1 MADSATR
8 SFTIEALSLLAV
20 SICIILFRTYVR
32 IAQGGIRGLAPDDY
46 LMLLVIIPYSIET
59 SMAYFVGNVF
69 HGLSNSNMTPAQRS
83 ALDSESTEFAWRVG
97 GSKSQ
102 VTGWVMYSTVL
113 WVIKSALC
121 AFYLRL
127 TGGLPP
133 YKNRIY
139 AGFGIIVV
147 TYITVICSLLFS
159 CLPFYKLWQINPDPG
174 NHCQSAASRVYI
186 FVVVTLNI
194 STDVYLLFIPIPML
208 WSAQIRKAKKIGL
221 IVLFSGGIF
230 VMVAGI
236 LRAVLI
242 IKNPTTGALQSAS
255 WAVRESFVA
264 IVTSNLPMTYGWFQQ
279 KLKPVLGSWLSSSDT
294 NHKSGPEP
302 GSMILDSVGHHSGWR
317 NEHGESRPSTT
328 GERSIDEG
336 GDGVY
341 MHSDLASSDGIMYTV
356 AMESTA
362 SRLRQKSW
370 RRDSYL
376 ISTDSSLPP
385 IPKLIEVFSSD
396 EFYWAK
402 AMPEAA
408 MREMLDN
415 SLCFGLYHSPDKT
428 NPDDGP
434 GIFVGIAR
442 GVTDFTTFFYLTDV
456 WVDPTYQ
463 GKGLGSWLVR
473 CVQEVIESMPHLRR
487 SILMTSSWE
496 KSVPFYE
503 RLMGM
508 KVFECRQGEG
518 LAMME
523 RKGTGHPTFGREED
537 CITNLIRQAAEPLL
551 DEGKQV
557 ILVTSSLGGVVGT
570 QSLEALSVTARSSRG
585 QKGGIQKIV
594 YVTSLV
600 IQPDTSPMDF
610 FGPNPPPYT
619 NIPDTEEYIEW
630 TDEVE
635 DGTLTFSD
643 LPPDEARKVKAKMN
657 RFHSKHSFH
666 DRLTYPGYKYAT
678 VHYVI
683 CEEDKILPKEAQ
695 LALIET
701 LKSHSPDGQVT
712 THSISAGHLPFVT
725 RPADLFQIFQ
735 AIASS

>member
-1 MADSATR
+1 MADSAIR

-20 SICIILFRTYVR
+20 SICVILFRTYVR
-32 IAQGGIRGLAPDDY
+32 IAQVGIRRLAPDDY

-69 HGLSNSNMTPAQRS
+69 HGLSNSNMTPAQRA
-83 ALDSESTEFAWRVG
+83 ALDSESTEFKWRVG

-133 YKNRIY
+133 YKSRIY

-159 CLPFYKLWQINPDPG
+159 CQPFHKFWQINPDPG

-208 WSAQIRKAKKIGL
+208 WSAQIRKAKKVGL

-302 GSMILDSVGHHSGWR
+302 GSMVLDNVGHHSGWR
-317 NEHGESRPSTT
+317 SEHGESMT
-328 GERSIDEG
+328 GERSIDES

-341 MHSDLASSDGIMYTV
+341 MHSDLASSDEIMCSSLTTHNRCLSE
-356 AMESTA
+356 AMETAA
-362 SRLRQKSW
+362 SRLRQQSW

-376 ISTDSSLPP
+376 ISTDSSLLP
-385 IPKLIEVFSSD
+385 ISKLIEVFSSD

-408 MREMLDN
+408 MKEMLDN

-428 NPDDGP
+428 NPEDGA

-473 CVQEVIESMPHLRR
+473 CVQEVIESMPYLRR
-487 SILMTSSWE
+487 SILMTASWE
-496 KSVPFYE
+496 KTVPFYE
-503 RLMGM
+503 KLMDM

-518 LAMME
+518 LAIME
-523 RKGTGHPTFGREED
+523 KKGAGHPAFGRE
-537 CITNLIRQAAEPLL
+537 
-551 DEGKQV
+551 
-557 ILVTSSLGGVVGT
+557 GT
-570 QSLEALSVTARSSRG
+570 
-585 QKGGIQKIV
+585 
-594 YVTSLV
+594 
-600 IQPDTSPMDF
+600 
-610 FGPNPPPYT
+610 
-619 NIPDTEEYIEW
+619 
-630 TDEVE
+630 
-635 DGTLTFSD
+635 
-643 LPPDEARKVKAKMN
+643 
-657 RFHSKHSFH
+657 
-666 DRLTYPGYKYAT
+666 
-678 VHYVI
+678 
-683 CEEDKILPKEAQ
+683 
-695 LALIET
+695 
-701 LKSHSPDGQVT
+701 
-712 THSISAGHLPFVT
+712 
-725 RPADLFQIFQ
+725 
-735 AIASS
+735 

>member
-1 MADSATR
+1 MANSEIR

-20 SICIILFRTYVR
+20 SICVILFRTYVR
-32 IAQGGIRGLAPDDY
+32 IAQCGIRRLAPDDY

-69 HGLSNSNMTPAQRS
+69 HGLSNSDMTPAQRA
-83 ALDSESTEFAWRVG
+83 ALDSESTEFKWRVG

-133 YKNRIY
+133 YKSRIY
-139 AGFGIIVV
+139 AGFGIIAV

-159 CLPFYKLWQINPDPG
+159 CQPFHKFWQINPDPG
-174 NHCQSAASRVYI
+174 
-186 FVVVTLNI
+186 T
-194 STDVYLLFIPIPML
+194 
-208 WSAQIRKAKKIGL
+208 QIRKAKKVGL

-302 GSMILDSVGHHSGWR
+302 GSMVLGNVGHHSGWR
-317 NEHGESRPSTT
+317 SEHGESRQSMT
-328 GERSIDEG
+328 GERSIDES

-341 MHSDLASSDGIMYTV
+341 MHSDLASSDEIMYSSLTTHNRRLSE
-356 AMESTA
+356 AMESAA

-376 ISTDSSLPP
+376 ISTDSSLLP
-385 IPKLIEVFSSD
+385 ISKLIEIFSSD

-402 AMPEAA
+402 AMPETA
-408 MREMLDN
+408 MKEMLDN
-415 SLCFGLYHSPDKT
+415 SLCFGLYHSPDKA
-428 NPDDGP
+428 NSEDGP
-434 GIFVGIAR
+434 GILVGIAR

-487 SILMTSSWE
+487 SMLMTASWE

-503 RLMGM
+503 RLMDM

-523 RKGTGHPTFGREED
+523 RKGTGHPTFGRE
-537 CITNLIRQAAEPLL
+537 
-551 DEGKQV
+551 
-557 ILVTSSLGGVVGT
+557 GT
-570 QSLEALSVTARSSRG
+570 
-585 QKGGIQKIV
+585 
-594 YVTSLV
+594 
-600 IQPDTSPMDF
+600 
-610 FGPNPPPYT
+610 
-619 NIPDTEEYIEW
+619 
-630 TDEVE
+630 
-635 DGTLTFSD
+635 
-643 LPPDEARKVKAKMN
+643 
-657 RFHSKHSFH
+657 
-666 DRLTYPGYKYAT
+666 GYN
-678 VHYVI
+678 
-683 CEEDKILPKEAQ
+683 
-695 LALIET
+695 
-701 LKSHSPDGQVT
+701 
-712 THSISAGHLPFVT
+712 
-725 RPADLFQIFQ
+725 
-735 AIASS
+735 